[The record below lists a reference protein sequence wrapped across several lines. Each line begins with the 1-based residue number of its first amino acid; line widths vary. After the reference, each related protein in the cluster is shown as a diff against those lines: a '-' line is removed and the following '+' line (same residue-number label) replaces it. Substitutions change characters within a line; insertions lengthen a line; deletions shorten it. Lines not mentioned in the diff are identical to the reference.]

1 MDISSLRNCN
11 CKPFAVCMYIIDGN
25 AHHFE
30 SIRYIGGKYH
40 KQQHQKFS
48 SHSSV
53 QVLHYIFIL
62 YSYWMLYGL
71 PHAMVVRE
79 QQYCILSN

>member
-30 SIRYIGGKYH
+30 SIIWYIGGKYH
-40 KQQHQKFS
+40 KQQHQSSPVIVECKFS
-48 SHSSV
+48 TKFV
-53 QVLHYIFIL
+53 FFTVIGRFTVCRMQWLLGNNNTVY
-62 YSYWMLYGL
+62 
-71 PHAMVVRE
+71 
-79 QQYCILSN
+79 